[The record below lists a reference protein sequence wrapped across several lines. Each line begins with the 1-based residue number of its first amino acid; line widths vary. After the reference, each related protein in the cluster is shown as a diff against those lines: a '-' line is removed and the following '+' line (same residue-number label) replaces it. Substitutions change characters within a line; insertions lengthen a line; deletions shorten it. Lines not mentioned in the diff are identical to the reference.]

1 MASLHFIFHFKRY
14 PKYFRFLNI
23 WIFFA
28 KKLFQIILSQWLVE
42 NSLKIQNFEIS
53 WPIIWWNYQEISIFQ
68 LFNFWWIQKC
78 IWILKTIKIVSKNIL
93 KDINPQIPSSNRSN
107 LKVPTMMESNEV
119 CWPSILKRPST
130 FQRPSNLSRPPEVER
145 KDKNVYQF
153 WNPE

>member
-53 WPIIWWNYQEISIFQ
+53 WPIIWWNYQEIWIFR
-68 LFNFWWIQKC
+68 LFNFWWVQKC
-78 IWILKTIKIVSKNIL
+78 IFIWILKNHKNRMKKYSQRHKPADTKFKQFQLKISHDDGLEWDFLTIYFETTVHFSKT
-93 KDINPQIPSSNRSN
+93 
-107 LKVPTMMESNEV
+107 V
-119 CWPSILKRPST
+119 
-130 FQRPSNLSRPPEVER
+130 
-145 KDKNVYQF
+145 
-153 WNPE
+153 